1 MTQPTPTIDV
11 ERLAREAG
19 IDDSAQL
26 TPYMLQRL
34 SAFAALVLEEAAK
47 VCDDKAA
54 AIRLYCNEAHV
65 VECAD
70 ELRALAAGV
79 R

>member
-1 MTQPTPTIDV
+1 MTTPTPTIDV

-19 IDDSAQL
+19 L
-26 TPYMLQRL
+26 NGYCPMTPGFIQAL
-34 SAFAALVLEEAAK
+34 SLYRALVLEEAAK

>member
-1 MTQPTPTIDV
+1 MTHQLDA
-11 ERLAREAG
+11 EKLAREAG
-19 IDDSAQL
+19 IDDAAQL

-34 SAFAALVLEEAAK
+34 AVFQGLVLEEAARHFDSY
-47 VCDDKAA
+47 VQGTEFFTDT
-54 AIRLYCNEAHV
+54 IS
-65 VECAD
+65 D